1 MRALSARR
9 GTLALAALLAAAA
22 AGAADLEVTVL
33 DRDGRA
39 VQDAVVQVRA
49 TGVPPAASAVP
60 QAATIAQ
67 ERLQFVPQVTLVSRG
82 ARLTFVNRD
91 GFDHHVRAVPA
102 GLTAATPS
110 TAGSFELRL
119 DAADA
124 PTARPATVT
133 VDQAGALALSCHLHG
148 SMRGHVVVADS
159 PWAAKTGADGKAR
172 FEGLPNGAVQVA
184 TWHADQLLPLPPVA
198 VTTGAAPVQAT
209 VQLQVVPRRRR
220 L

>member
-1 MRALSARR
+1 MRVPSAFRR
-9 GTLALAALLAAAA
+9 GVLALAALLAAATA
-22 AGAADLEVTVL
+22 SAADLEVTVL

-49 TGVPPAASAVP
+49 TGTPPAASVVP

-67 ERLQFVPQVTLVSRG
+67 ERLQFVPQVTLVARG

-102 GLTAATPS
+102 GLAAG

-119 DAADA
+119 DAAGA
-124 PTARPATVT
+124 PTAKPAQVT
-133 VDQAGALALSCHLHG
+133 VDLAGVLALSCHLHG

-159 PWAAKTGADGKAR
+159 PWAAKTDADGKAR
-172 FEGLPNGAVQVA
+172 FEGLPNGSVQVT

-198 VTTGAAPVQAT
+198 VATGAAPAQAT